1 MDQTVTEIPVETS
14 RKRLQVLE
22 AAADLFMAQ
31 GYGATSMD
39 ALARTAGVSKA
50 TLYAHFASK
59 DVLFATIVG
68 EACRANT
75 IAEENFPA
83 DVSDIKAALTGIG
96 LRVLRFLLLPRTLA
110 IFRMVVAEAARFPEL
125 GAAFMNNGPQA
136 FRDRFRDWVVQQE
149 AAGHLRAPDPRMA
162 SEQFMALLRAS
173 LFMRATLSLPPAPTE
188 ADIEATVQAAVT
200 TFLRAFGA

>member
-1 MDQTVTEIPVETS
+1 MDHTATEIPVETS

-149 AAGHLRAPDPRMA
+149 AAGHLRAPDPRVA

-173 LFMRATLSLPPAPTE
+173 LFMRATLALPPAPTD